1 MRADDSA
8 LVEFA
13 QEFRN
18 EMVYEAAAEG
28 AEALMPEVLT
38 RRALETFIEIGEVEN
53 AADCY
58 LKQRGIEVSAF
69 GIDEGDTLNLVA
81 TLYRGAVPPAS
92 VPRGEIETAF
102 RRLYGFWE
110 RCRDRPLHESLEE
123 SSDAWSMALE
133 VHGSAP
139 KIRRIRM
146 FIVTDGLSAVEYV
159 EPETRNGVE
168 IHRSVWDIARLQR
181 LHGTGMRGEPVE
193 IDFIARFGRPLPC
206 ISPDLPGAD
215 YTAYLA
221 AFPANWLAD
230 IYEEFGARLLEKN
243 VRSFLQ
249 FTGKVNRG
257 MRDTLAGEDAH
268 RFFAYNN
275 GISATASGVELDV
288 DGSGAA
294 GIIRLRDLQIV
305 NGGQTTAS
313 VHRAQRSGID
323 VGQVAVQAKITE
335 IDGNRLEEMV
345 PLISRYANS
354 QNRVSISDLSSNDP
368 FHIEVESL
376 SRSVWAPATESTM
389 RETRW
394 FYERARGQYQDARNR
409 EMTQARRRVF
419 REIHPT
425 SQKFTKTDL
434 AKFENAWAQRPWEVS
449 LGAQKNFTAFMV
461 ALQERKQ
468 GDVSGDVAY
477 FQRLVAK
484 AVLWRHTEKIVSA
497 QKFGGYRAN
506 IVAYSIAKLSHATA
520 RRIDLER
527 IWRQQDLDEP
537 LELALADLSH
547 LVFKHL
553 TAADRPTAN
562 VTEWAKREECWNR
575 LRAAPWKVPTEVE
588 ELLLPVGAAEERTSG
603 GQGEKPGVPSGNGAS
618 PPALEGVPG
627 DAFLAVSSW
636 AKESDNL
643 TPWDRRFAYTIGIR
657 LNRDE
662 PLTSKQR
669 PHAERILA
677 EAQKLGF
684 EPLEKWS
691 VGTPEVR

>member
-1 MRADDSA
+1 MRADDPG

-13 QEFRN
+13 QQFHN

-38 RRALETFIEIGEVEN
+38 RRALETFVEIGEVEN

-58 LKQRGIEVSAF
+58 LKQRGIEVSGY
-69 GIDEGDTLNLVA
+69 GIDDGDTLNLLA
-81 TLYRGAVPPAS
+81 TLHRGSVPPTS

-102 RRLYGFWE
+102 RRLLGFWE

-133 VHGSAP
+133 VHRSAP
-139 KIRRIRM
+139 QIRRIRM
-146 FIVTDGLSAVEYV
+146 FVVTDGLAAVEYL
-159 EPETRNGVE
+159 EPETEDGVE
-168 IHRSVWDIARLQR
+168 IHRAVWDLARLHR

-206 ISPDLPGAD
+206 ISPDLPGTD
-215 YTAYLA
+215 YAAYLA
-221 AFPANWLAD
+221 AFPGNWLAD

-257 MRDTLAGEDAH
+257 MRDTLAGPDAN

-294 GIIRLRDLQIV
+294 GIVRLRDLQIV

-313 VHRAQRSGID
+313 IHRAQRSGIE
-323 VGQVAVQAKITE
+323 VGHVAVQAKITE
-335 IDGNRLEEMV
+335 IEGDRLEEMV

-354 QNRVSISDLSSNDP
+354 QNRVSVSDLSSNDP

-376 SRSVWAPATESTM
+376 SRSVWAPATGSTM

-394 FYERARGQYQDARNR
+394 FYERARGQYADALNR

-425 SQKFTKTDL
+425 SQRFSKTDL

-461 ALQERKQ
+461 ALQERNQ
-468 GDVSGDVAY
+468 ASVSGDVLY
-477 FQRLVAK
+477 FQHLVAK
-484 AVLWRHTEKIVSA
+484 AILWRRTEKIVSA
-497 QKFGGYRAN
+497 QAFGGYRAN
-506 IVAYSIAKLSHATA
+506 IVAYAIARLSHATA
-520 RRIDLER
+520 QRLDLDR
-527 IWRQQDLDEP
+527 IWQQQALDEP

-553 TAADRPTAN
+553 TAEDRPVAN
-562 VTEWAKREECWNR
+562 VTEWAKREESWTR
-575 LRAAPWKVPTEVE
+575 LRAIPWDVSPALE
-588 ELLLPVGAAEERTSG
+588 ELLPVEAAARPAPAAGGSAANGAA
-603 GQGEKPGVPSGNGAS
+603 PAS
-618 PPALEGVPG
+618 LEGIPG
-627 DAFLAVSSW
+627 DAFLAISSW
-636 AKESDNL
+636 AKETGNL
-643 TPWDRRFAYTIGIR
+643 TPGDRRFAYTIGIR
-657 LNRDE
+657 LNRDK
-662 PLTSKQR
+662 PLTAKQAT
-669 PHAERILA
+669 HAERILA
-677 EAQKLGF
+677 VARELGF
-684 EPLEKWS
+684 DPLAE
-691 VGTPEVR
+691 G

>member
-1 MRADDSA
+1 MRADDPG
-8 LVEFA
+8 LVAFA
-13 QEFRN
+13 QQFQN

-38 RRALETFIEIGEVEN
+38 RRALETFTEIGEVEN

-58 LKQRGIEVSAF
+58 LKQRGLEVSGY
-69 GIDEGDTLNLVA
+69 GIDEGDTLHLVA
-81 TLYRGAVPPAS
+81 TLHRGAVPPVS
-92 VPRGEIETAF
+92 VPSGDIDTAF
-102 RRLYGFWE
+102 RRLRGLWE

-133 VHGSAP
+133 IHRSAP

-146 FIVTDGLSAVEYV
+146 FVVTDGLSVVEYL
-159 EPETRNGVE
+159 EPQTEDGVE
-168 IHRSVWDIARLQR
+168 IRRSVWDIGRFYR
-181 LHGTGMRGEPVE
+181 LHGTGMGGEPVE

-206 ISPDLPGAD
+206 ISTDLPGAD
-215 YTAYLA
+215 YAAYLA

-257 MRDTLAGEDAH
+257 MRDTLAGDDAH

-294 GIIRLRDLQIV
+294 GIVRLRDLQIV

-313 VHRAQRSGID
+313 VHRAQCNGID
-323 VGQVAVQAKITE
+323 VGHVAVQAKITE
-335 IDGNRLEEMV
+335 IDGDHLEEMV

-354 QNRVSISDLSSNDP
+354 QNRVSVSDLSSNDP

-376 SRSVWAPATESTM
+376 SRSVWAPATGSTM

-394 FYERARGQYQDARNR
+394 FYERARGQYADALNR
-409 EMTQARRRVF
+409 EMTPARRRVF

-425 SQKFTKTDL
+425 SQRFSKTDL

-449 LGAQKNFTAFMV
+449 LGAQKNFTAFMIGM
-461 ALQERKQ
+461 QEEDRS
-468 GDVSGDVAY
+468 VSGDVDY
-477 FQRLVAK
+477 FHHLVAK
-484 AVLWRHTEKIVSA
+484 AILWRRAERIVSA
-497 QKFGGYRAN
+497 QAFGGYRAN
-506 IVAYSIAKLSHATA
+506 IVAYSIAKLSRAT
-520 RRIDLER
+520 D
-527 IWRQQDLDEP
+527 QQLDLDQIWHQQGLEEP
-537 LELALADLSH
+537 IEVAIAGLSH

-553 TAADRPTAN
+553 TDSDRPVAN
-562 VTEWAKREECWNR
+562 VTEWAKREQCWTS
-575 LRAAPWKVPTEVE
+575 LRAANWEPPSALA
-588 ELLLPVGAAEERTSG
+588 ELLSPGAKSRPRLTSDGGRPADETSSNGPPVS
-603 GQGEKPGVPSGNGAS
+603 
-618 PPALEGVPG
+618 LEGIPG
-627 DAFLAVSSW
+627 DAFLAISSW
-636 AKESDNL
+636 AKETDHL
-643 TPWDRRFAYTIGIR
+643 TPWNRRFAYTIGIR
-657 LNRDE
+657 LNRDK
-662 PLTSKQR
+662 PLTAKQK

-677 EAQKLGF
+677 EAQELGF
-684 EPLEKWS
+684 DPFEK
-691 VGTPEVR
+691 T

>member
-1 MRADDSA
+1 MRADDPG
-8 LVEFA
+8 LVGFA
-13 QEFRN
+13 QEFHN

-38 RRALETFIEIGEVEN
+38 RRAIETFIEIGEVEN

-58 LKQRGIEVSAF
+58 LKQRGVEVSGY
-69 GIDEGDTLNLVA
+69 GIDDGDTLNLLS
-81 TLYRGAVPPAS
+81 TLHRGEVPPAS

-102 RRLYGFWE
+102 RRLRGLWE

-123 SSDAWSMALE
+123 SSDAWSLALE
-133 VHGSAP
+133 IHRSAP
-139 KIRRIRM
+139 EIRRIRM
-146 FIVTDGLSAVEYV
+146 FVVTDGLSAVEYL
-159 EPETRNGVE
+159 EPETEDGVE
-168 IHRSVWDIARLQR
+168 IHRAVWDIGRLYR

-193 IDFIARFGRPLPC
+193 IDFLARFGRPLPC

-215 YTAYLA
+215 YKAYLA
-221 AFPANWLAD
+221 AFPAPWLAD

-257 MRDTLAGEDAH
+257 MRDTLAGDDAP

-294 GIIRLRDLQIV
+294 GITRLRDLQIV

-313 VHRAQRSGID
+313 IHRAQRGGLD
-323 VGQVAVQAKITE
+323 VSHVAVQAKITE
-335 IDGNRLEEMV
+335 IEGDRLDEMV

-354 QNRVSISDLSSNDP
+354 QNRVSASDLSSNDP

-376 SRSVWAPATESTM
+376 SRTVWAPATGSTM

-394 FYERARGQYQDARNR
+394 FYERARGQYADALNR
-409 EMTQARRRVF
+409 EMTPARRRVF

-461 ALQERKQ
+461 SLQEQKP

-484 AVLWRHTEKIVSA
+484 AILWRRTERIVSA
-497 QKFGGYRAN
+497 QNFGGYRAN
-506 IVAYSIAKLSHATA
+506 IVAYAIAKLSHATGQQL
-520 RRIDLER
+520 DLDR
-527 IWRQQDLDEP
+527 IWQQQELDEP
-537 LELALADLSH
+537 LRDALAELSH
-547 LVFKHL
+547 MVFELL
-553 TAADRPTAN
+553 TADDRPVGN
-562 VTEWAKREECWNR
+562 VTEWAKREECWDR
-575 LRAAPWKVPTEVE
+575 LRKIPWKPLPGVE
-588 ELLLPVGAAEERTSG
+588 DLYSSPAAGAA
-603 GQGEKPGVPSGNGAS
+603 SGNGAAPVS
-618 PPALEGVPG
+618 LDGVPG
-627 DAFLAVSSW
+627 DAFLAISSW
-636 AKESDNL
+636 AKETGNL
-643 TPWDRRFAYTIGIR
+643 TPWDRRFAYTIGLR
-657 LNRDE
+657 LNRE
-662 PLTSKQR
+662 KSLTPKQA
-669 PHAERILA
+669 PHAERILSA
-677 EAQKLGF
+677 ARELGF
-684 EPLEKWS
+684 DPTS
-691 VGTPEVR
+691 R

>member
-1 MRADDSA
+1 MRADDPA

-13 QEFRN
+13 QEFQN

-28 AEALMPEVLT
+28 AEAMMPEVLT
-38 RRALETFIEIGEVEN
+38 RRVLETFIEIGEVEN
-53 AADCY
+53 VADCY
-58 LKQRGIEVSAF
+58 LKQRGIEVSGY
-69 GIDEGDTLNLVA
+69 GIDDGDTLNLVA
-81 TLYRGAVPPAS
+81 TLHRGEMPPAAVS
-92 VPRGEIETAF
+92 RREVETAF
-102 RRLYGFWE
+102 RRLLGFWE
-110 RCRDRPLHESLEE
+110 RCRDQPLHESLEE
-123 SSDAWSMALE
+123 SSDAWSMALD
-133 VHGSAP
+133 VHRSAR

-146 FIVTDGLSAVEYV
+146 FVVTDGLMPLEYL
-159 EPETRNGVE
+159 EPGAEDGVE
-168 IHRSVWDIARLQR
+168 VHRSVWDIGRLHR

-215 YTAYLA
+215 YAAYLA
-221 AFPANWLAD
+221 ACPANWLAD

-313 VHRAQRSGID
+313 IHRAHRSGID
-323 VGQVAVQAKITE
+323 LGHVAVQAKITE
-335 IDGNRLEEMV
+335 IDGDRLEEMV

-354 QNRVSISDLSSNDP
+354 QNRVSVSDLSSNDP

-376 SRSVWAPATESTM
+376 SRSVWAPATGSTM

-409 EMTQARRRVF
+409 ETTRARRRVF

-461 ALQERKQ
+461 ALQESKR

-484 AVLWRHTEKIVSA
+484 AILWRRTERIVSA

-520 RRIDLER
+520 QRLDLDR
-527 IWRQQDLDEP
+527 IWQQQDLDEA
-537 LELALADLSH
+537 LDLALADISH
-547 LVFKHL
+547 QVFRHL

-575 LRAAPWKVPTEVE
+575 LRIAPWEVPTAVE
-588 ELLLPVGAAEERTSG
+588 EMLLPAGAAERTAAG
-603 GQGEKPGVPSGNGAS
+603 KEDRPAQGHAENSTS
-618 PPALEGVPG
+618 PPRLRDVPG
-627 DAFLAVSSW
+627 DAFLAISSW
-636 AKESDNL
+636 AKETNNL
-643 TPWDRRFAYTIGIR
+643 SPWDRRFASTIGVR
-657 LNRDE
+657 VNRDR
-662 PLTSKQR
+662 PLTSKQVS
-669 PHAERILA
+669 HAERILA
-677 EAQKLGF
+677 EARELGF
-684 EPLEKWS
+684 NPLEKA
-691 VGTPEVR
+691 

>member
-1 MRADDSA
+1 MRADDPG

-13 QEFRN
+13 QQFQN

-38 RRALETFIEIGEVEN
+38 RRALETFTEIGEVEN

-58 LKQRGIEVSAF
+58 LKQRGIEVSGY
-69 GIDEGDTLNLVA
+69 GIDEGDTLNLIA
-81 TLYRGAVPPAS
+81 TLHRGAVPPVS
-92 VPRGEIETAF
+92 VPRGEIDTAF
-102 RRLYGFWE
+102 RRLRGLWE

-133 VHGSAP
+133 IHRSAP

-146 FIVTDGLSAVEYV
+146 FVVTDGLSAVEYL
-159 EPETRNGVE
+159 EPETEEGVE
-168 IHRSVWDIARLQR
+168 IHRSVWDIGRLHR

-193 IDFIARFGRPLPC
+193 IDFLARFGRPLPC

-215 YTAYLA
+215 YKAYLA

-257 MRDTLAGEDAH
+257 MRDTLAGDDAH

-275 GISATASGVELDV
+275 GISATASAVELDI

-294 GIIRLRDLQIV
+294 GIVRLRDLQIV

-313 VHRAQRSGID
+313 VHRAQRGGID
-323 VGQVAVQAKITE
+323 VGHVAVQAKITE
-335 IDGNRLEEMV
+335 IDGDRLEEMV

-354 QNRVSISDLSSNDP
+354 QNRVSVSDLSSNDP

-376 SRSVWAPATESTM
+376 SRSVWAPATGSTM

-394 FYERARGQYQDARNR
+394 FYERARGQYADALNR
-409 EMTQARRRVF
+409 EMTPARRRVF

-425 SQKFTKTDL
+425 SQRFSKTDL

-461 ALQERKQ
+461 AMQEQEDRSVV
-468 GDVSGDVAY
+468 GDVDY
-477 FQRLVAK
+477 FHRLVAK
-484 AVLWRHTEKIVSA
+484 AILWRRAERIVSA
-497 QKFGGYRAN
+497 QAFGGYRAN
-506 IVAYSIAKLSHATA
+506 IVAYSIARLSRATDQ
-520 RRIDLER
+520 RLDLDR
-527 IWRQQDLDEP
+527 IWHQQGLEEP

-547 LVFKHL
+547 LVFEHL
-553 TAADRPTAN
+553 THKDRPVAN
-562 VTEWAKREECWNR
+562 VTEWAKREQCWTS
-575 LRAAPWKVPTEVE
+575 LQAAGWKLPPDLE
-588 ELLLPVGAAEERTSG
+588 ELLLPEGAESRSSTATDNGKPAEEAM
-603 GQGEKPGVPSGNGAS
+603 PSNGTQAS
-618 PPALEGVPG
+618 LEGISG
-627 DAFLAVSSW
+627 DAFLAISSW
-636 AKESDNL
+636 AKETENL
-643 TPWDRRFAYTIGIR
+643 TPWERRFAYTIGIR
-657 LNRDE
+657 LNRDK
-662 PLTSKQR
+662 PLSSKQT

-677 EAQKLGF
+677 EARELGF
-684 EPLEKWS
+684 DPLGKA
-691 VGTPEVR
+691 

>member
-1 MRADDSA
+1 MRADDPA

-13 QEFRN
+13 RELQN
-18 EMVYEAAAEG
+18 EMVYEGAAEG
-28 AEALMPEVLT
+28 AEALIPEVLT

-58 LKQRGIEVSAF
+58 LKQRGIEVSGY
-69 GIDEGDTLNLVA
+69 GIDDGDTLNLVA
-81 TLYRGAVPPAS
+81 TLHRGEVPPAAVS
-92 VPRGEIETAF
+92 RREIETAF
-102 RRLYGFWE
+102 RRLLGFWE

-133 VHGSAP
+133 VHRSASD
-139 KIRRIRM
+139 IRRIRM
-146 FIVTDGLSAVEYV
+146 FVVTDGLSAVEYL
-159 EPETRNGVE
+159 EPETEDGIEV
-168 IHRSVWDIARLQR
+168 HRSVWDVGRLHR

-215 YTAYLA
+215 YAAYLA

-275 GISATASGVELDV
+275 GISATASDVVLDV

-294 GIIRLRDLQIV
+294 GIVRLKDLQIV

-313 VHRAQRSGID
+313 LHRAHRSGID

-335 IDGNRLEEMV
+335 IDGDRLEEMV

-354 QNRVSISDLSSNDP
+354 QNRVSVSDLSSNDP
-368 FHIEVESL
+368 FHIEIESL
-376 SRSVWAPATESTM
+376 SRSVWAPATASTM

-394 FYERARGQYQDARNR
+394 FYERARGQYADARNR
-409 EMTQARRRVF
+409 ELTPARRRVF

-425 SQKFTKTDL
+425 SQKFSKTDL

-449 LGAQKNFTAFMV
+449 LGAQKNFTAFMI
-461 ALQERKQ
+461 ALQEDKR

-484 AVLWRHTEKIVSA
+484 AILWRRSERIVSA

-506 IVAYSIAKLSHATA
+506 IVPYAIAKLSHATGQHL
-520 RRIDLER
+520 DLER
-527 IWRQQDLDEP
+527 IWQRQELDEP
-537 LELALADLSH
+537 VQLAIEDLSH
-547 LVFKHL
+547 LVFRHL
-553 TAADRPTAN
+553 TDPDRPTAN
-562 VTEWAKREECWNR
+562 VTEWAKREECWER
-575 LRAAPWKVPTEVE
+575 LEAEPWKPPTELE
-588 ELLLPVGAAEERTSG
+588 ELLATAADRTNAPEEPPQTST
-603 GQGEKPGVPSGNGAS
+603 NGATPTS
-618 PPALEGVPG
+618 LADIPG
-627 DAFLAVSSW
+627 DAFLAISSW
-636 AKESDNL
+636 AKETESL

-657 LNRDE
+657 LNRDK
-662 PLTSKQR
+662 PLTPKQK
-669 PHAERILA
+669 PHAERILT
-677 EAQKLGF
+677 EAQELGF
-684 EPLEKWS
+684 DPLEKAQQ
-691 VGTPEVR
+691 

>member
-1 MRADDSA
+1 VRAEDPA

-13 QEFRN
+13 QQFQN

-28 AEALMPEVLT
+28 AEALLPEVLT
-38 RRALETFIEIGEVEN
+38 RRALETFVEIGEVEN

-58 LKQRGIEVSAF
+58 LKQRGIEVSGY
-69 GIDEGDTLNLVA
+69 GIDDGDTLNLVS
-81 TLYRGAVPPAS
+81 TLRRGEVPPVGVS
-92 VPRGEIETAF
+92 RREIETAF
-102 RRLYGFWE
+102 RRLRGFWE

-133 VHGSAP
+133 IHHSALE
-139 KIRRIRM
+139 IRRIRM
-146 FIVTDGLSAVEYV
+146 FVVTDGFSAVEYL
-159 EPETRNGVE
+159 EPETEDGIE
-168 IHRSVWDIARLQR
+168 IHRSVWDIGRLHR

-215 YTAYLA
+215 YAAYLA
-221 AFPANWLAD
+221 AFPASWLAD

-257 MRDTLAGEDAH
+257 MRDTLASPDAD

-275 GISATASGVELDV
+275 GISATASGVELDI

-294 GIIRLRDLQIV
+294 GIIRLKDLQIV

-313 VHRAQRSGID
+313 IHRAQGSGID
-323 VGQVAVQAKITE
+323 IGHVAVQAKITE
-335 IDGNRLEEMV
+335 IDGDRLEEMV

-354 QNRVSISDLSSNDP
+354 QNRVSVSDLSSNDP

-376 SRSVWAPATESTM
+376 SRSVWAPATGSTM

-394 FYERARGQYQDARNR
+394 FYERARGQYQDALNR
-409 EMTQARRRVF
+409 ERTQARRRVF

-425 SQKFTKTDL
+425 AQKFSKTDL

-461 ALQERKQ
+461 ALQEQ
-468 GDVSGDVAY
+468 EYGSVSGDVNY
-477 FQRLVAK
+477 FHSLIAK
-484 AVLWRHTEKIVSA
+484 AILWRRAERIVSA
-497 QKFGGYRAN
+497 QAFGGYRAN
-506 IVAYSIAKLSHATA
+506 IVAYSIAKLSHATVQ
-520 RRIDLER
+520 RLDMDR
-527 IWRQQDLDEP
+527 IWQQQGLDEP
-537 LELALADLSH
+537 LEVALADLSH

-553 TAADRPTAN
+553 TASGRPVAN
-562 VTEWAKREECWNR
+562 VTEWAKREKCWTSFR
-575 LRAAPWKVPTEVE
+575 TTEWELSPEVDD
-588 ELLLPVGAAEERTSG
+588 LLLPVGFGSRPMAAADEGRPVDEVTAA
-603 GQGEKPGVPSGNGAS
+603 NGAS
-618 PPALEGVPG
+618 SASLEGIPG
-627 DAFLAVSSW
+627 DAFLAISNW
-636 AKESDNL
+636 AKETGNL

-657 LNRDE
+657 LSRNQL
-662 PLTSKQR
+662 LTPKQA

-677 EAQKLGF
+677 AARDLGF
-684 EPLEKWS
+684 NPLAR
-691 VGTPEVR
+691 PESET